1 MLRRAS
7 HDLKTPEPDAGDIQT
22 LLNMI
27 EGSKMPLVLVGGG
40 VIRSKGAVPEFRK
53 FVETL
58 GAPVASTACC
68 LGAQPAAPRAR
79 SPARATAQP
88 KAPLFVPLLMIT
100 PFPAAAP
107 TLRTAA
113 AVVVV
118 LAGEALSDGRQHLA
132 VEPVAAKFNGLA
144 EIGYGLLGEGLAAE
158 GHHLHGTAAAK
169 TAKP

>member
-1 MLRRAS
+1 MYSPFTAAS
-7 HDLKTPEPDAGDIQT
+7 
-22 LLNMI
+22 
-27 EGSKMPLVLVGGG
+27 LV
-40 VIRSKGAVPEFRK
+40 
-53 FVETL
+53 